1 MMLVRLLFLF
11 ALCALALGN
20 YYNQP
25 KKCYVK
31 KVSKKY
37 FYGYVYGGGYSSGTQ
52 KAYRKYCRSLKFAHA
67 KRGYCPN
74 PKPNFGYYDKSCP
87 DQSCDIHFSYATS
100 RCHGKVELS
109 KVFSYKAKECEYYP
123 GKSCH
128 QLNGRYKRRT
138 GSYVGSNSFPHGS
151 NSGSYGSDS
160 FPHGSNSFPHGSN
173 SGSYGSDSFPHGS
186 NSGSYV
192 PSSVPHGSTPGGY
205 RPGYPKPIFSKC
217 YCYTSKCLHKFV
229 ACYKYKDV
237 YYQDTVKVQVPCG
250 CSCYKGSK
258 SWR

>member
-31 KVSKKY
+31 EVSDKY
-37 FYGYVYGGGYSSGTQ
+37 YDDFHYGQKDTYGHGTN
-52 KAYRKYCRSLKFAHA
+52 KPRGRYCRNSNIAHA

-74 PKPNFGYYDKSCP
+74 PKPNLGYYDKSCP
-87 DQSCDIHFSYATS
+87 DQPCSIAFSYATS
-100 RCHGKVELS
+100 RCHHKVKLS
-109 KVFSYKAKECEYYP
+109 QKYYYKANECKFKY

-128 QLNGRYKRRT
+128 NFGFNR
-138 GSYVGSNSFPHGS
+138 HGS
-151 NSGSYGSDS
+151 NSGGYE
-160 FPHGSNSFPHGSN
+160 
-173 SGSYGSDSFPHGS
+173 
-186 NSGSYV
+186 
-192 PSSVPHGSTPGGY
+192 PSPVPHGYQSTHRSNNKYLGA
-205 RPGYPKPIFSKC
+205 FSKC
-217 YCYTSKCLHKFV
+217 YCYTSKCPHKFV
-229 ACYKYKDV
+229 ACYEYKGH
-237 YYQDTVKVQVPCG
+237 YYQDTVEVQVPCG